1 MTNKEKLANTVENAI
16 DNATVPTEGL
26 TLCPP
31 HIEELQEKGLFVTLH
46 DSFVTVTMEGD
57 SETFDA
63 QPSDEAG
70 RLVADAVE
78 SMLEVYGESLAEA
91 F

>member
-16 DNATVPTEGL
+16 DNAIVPTEGL

-31 HIEELQEKGLFVTLH
+31 HIEELQKKGLFITLH
-46 DSFVTVTMEGD
+46 DSFVTVSMEGD
-57 SETFDA
+57 SDIFDA
-63 QPSDEAG
+63 QPSREAG

-78 SMLEVYGESLAEA
+78 NMLEAYGDSLAEA